1 LLQVVEVEQIIFVQQ
16 MGKVEE
22 ELVVIELDVFL
33 FVEQHLIQLQLE
45 VEEQEHLHQL
55 LIQKDLVVQLQV
67 FQQLQVQVVE
77 VEQVELHQVTLEIE

>member
-1 LLQVVEVEQIIFVQQ
+1 MEQIIIVPQ

-22 ELVVIELDVFL
+22 ELVVIELAVFL

-45 VEEQEHLHQL
+45 VEEQEHLHQP

-67 FQQLQVQVVE
+67 FQQLQVQVEE
-77 VEQVELHQVTLEIE
+77 VEQAERHQVILGIE

>member
-33 FVEQHLIQLQLE
+33 FVEQRLIQLQLE